1 MTGPHP
7 VLRGVNLERKR
18 VIIMGAAGRDFH
30 NFNVFFRDKEEYEVV
45 AFTATQI
52 PNIEDRTYPSQLAGR
67 LYPDGIPIVP
77 EEDLEA
83 VISQQGADIVV
94 FSYSDVRHE
103 TVMHLASRTVAA
115 GASFMLLGHQQTAI
129 RSNKPVIAVCAAR
142 TGSGK
147 SQTTRAVAAVLKEMG
162 KRVAVIRHPM
172 PYGDL
177 VKQAVQRFETYS
189 DLDLHDT
196 TIEEREEYEPH
207 IDAGNVVFAGVD
219 YGAILREAEKEA
231 DVILWDGG
239 NNDSSFYQADLYIT
253 VLDALRPGHSVTY
266 HPGEVNLRLADV
278 LIINK
283 IDSADPEDITSV
295 ERTAAEY
302 NPDAEV
308 ILARSPVRLE
318 DPEAVQGKRVLV
330 IEDGPTLTHGGMNF
344 GAGYVAA
351 LAAGAESIVD
361 PRPYATGS
369 IHETF
374 SKYDHLKDVLP
385 AMGYGD
391 KQVEELEATIN
402 AVPCDVV
409 VTGTPIDIT
418 RIIEVNKPMVR
429 ARYDLGEVGAG
440 RLSAHIERVMGFQ

>member
-1 MTGPHP
+1 M
-7 VLRGVNLERKR
+7 ERKR
-18 VIIMGAAGRDFH
+18 VVIMGAAGRDFH
-30 NFNVFFRDKEEYEVV
+30 NFNVFFRDNEEYEVV

-52 PNIEDRTYPSQLAGR
+52 PNIDDRTYPAVLAGS
-67 LYPDGIPIVP
+67 LYPEGIPIDP
-77 EEDLEA
+77 EDELESIIEGKG
-83 VISQQGADIVV
+83 VDMVV
-94 FSYSDVRHE
+94 FSYSDLPHE

-115 GASFMLLGHQQTAI
+115 GASFMLLGHRQTALG
-129 RSNKPVIAVCAAR
+129 SKKPVIAVCAAR

-147 SQTTRAVAAVLKEMG
+147 SQTTRAVASILKEMG

-177 VKQAVQRFETYS
+177 AKQAVQRFDTYA
-189 DLDLHDT
+189 DLDLHET

-207 IDAGNVVFAGVD
+207 IDAGNLVFAGVD
-219 YGAILREAEKEA
+219 YGAILREAEKDA

-239 NNDSSFYQADLYIT
+239 NNDSSFYDADLYIT

-283 IDSADPEDITSV
+283 IDSAKAEDITRV
-295 ERTAAEY
+295 EQLAAEY
-302 NPDAEV
+302 NPGAEV
-308 ILARSPVRLE
+308 ILARSPVRLD
-318 DPEAVQGKRVLV
+318 DPEQVRGKRVLV
-330 IEDGPTLTHGGMNF
+330 VDDGPTLTHGGMPF

-351 LAAGAESIVD
+351 KAAGAESIVD

-369 IHETF
+369 IRGTF
-374 SKYDHLKDVLP
+374 QKFGHLKDVLP
-385 AMGYGD
+385 AMGYGSR
-391 KQVEELEATIN
+391 QIEELETTIN

-409 VTGTPIDIT
+409 VAGTPIDLN
-418 RIIEVNKPMVR
+418 RVMKVNKPMVR

-440 RLSAHIERVMGFQ
+440 RLRAHVERAIAGK

>member
-1 MTGPHP
+1 
-7 VLRGVNLERKR
+7 
-18 VIIMGAAGRDFH
+18 MGAAGRDFH
-30 NFNVFFRDKEEYEVV
+30 NFNVYFRDVEEYEVV

-52 PNIEDRTYPSQLAGR
+52 PNIEDRMYPPVLAGS
-67 LYPDGIPIVP
+67 LYPEGIPIVP

-83 VISQQGADIVV
+83 LVSQERVDIVV
-94 FSYSDVRHE
+94 FSYSDVGHE

-115 GASFMLLGHQQTAI
+115 GAAFMLLGHAQTAI
-129 RSNKPVIAVCAAR
+129 RSRKPVIAVCAAR

-147 SQTTRAVAAVLKEMG
+147 SQTTRAVASVLKEMG
-162 KRVAVIRHPM
+162 KRIAVIRHPM

-177 VKQAVQRFETYS
+177 AKQAVQRFETYS
-189 DLDLHDT
+189 DLDLHET

-207 IDAGNVVFAGVD
+207 IDAGNLVFAGVD
-219 YGAILREAEKEA
+219 YEAILREAEESA

-239 NNDSSFYQADLYIT
+239 NNDSSFFAADLYIT

-283 IDSADPEDITSV
+283 IDSADPEDITLV
-295 ERTAAEY
+295 EQIAAEY
-302 NPDAEV
+302 NPHAEV
-308 ILARSPVRLE
+308 VLARSPVRLE
-318 DPEAVQGKRVLV
+318 DPEAVEGKRVLV
-330 IEDGPTLTHGGMNF
+330 IEDGPTLTHGGMTF

-351 LAAGAESIVD
+351 KAAGAESIVD

-369 IHETF
+369 IKETF
-374 SKYDHLKDVLP
+374 RKYDHLKDVLP
-385 AMGYGD
+385 AMGYGTE
-391 KQVEELEATIN
+391 QVEELETTIN

-418 RIIEVNKPMVR
+418 RIIDVNKPMVR

-440 RLSAHIERVMGFQ
+440 RLTAHIERIIKD

>member
-1 MTGPHP
+1 M
-7 VLRGVNLERKR
+7 ERKR
-18 VIIMGAAGRDFH
+18 VVIMGAAGRDFH
-30 NFNVFFRDKEEYEVV
+30 NFNVFFRDVEEYEVV

-52 PNIEDRTYPSQLAGR
+52 PNIEDRSYPPVLAGS

-77 EEDLEA
+77 EEDLEK
-83 VISQQGADIVV
+83 VIAQREVALVV

-115 GASFMLLGHQQTAI
+115 GATFMMLGHAKTAI
-129 RSNKPVIAVCAAR
+129 RSRKPVIAVCAAR

-147 SQTTRAVAAVLKEMG
+147 SQTTRAVATVLKERG
-162 KRVAVIRHPM
+162 KRIAVIRHPM

-177 VKQAVQRFETYS
+177 AKQAVQRFETYS
-189 DLDLHDT
+189 DLDLHET

-207 IDAGNVVFAGVD
+207 IDAGNLVFAGVD
-219 YGAILREAEKEA
+219 YEAILREAEEAA

-239 NNDSSFYQADLYIT
+239 NNDSAFYASDLYIT

-283 IDSADPEDITSV
+283 IDSASPEDITAV

-308 ILARSPVRLE
+308 VLARSPVRLD
-318 DPEAVQGKRVLV
+318 DPEAVEGKRVLV
-330 IEDGPTLTHGGMNF
+330 IEDGPTLTHGGMTF

-351 LAAGAESIVD
+351 KAAGAESIVD

-369 IHETF
+369 IKETF
-374 SKYDHLKDVLP
+374 EKYDHLKDVLP

-391 KQVEELEATIN
+391 EQVEELEDTIN

-409 VTGTPIDIT
+409 VAGTPIDVS
-418 RIIEVNKPMVR
+418 RIIKVNKPMVR

-440 RLSAHIERVMGFQ
+440 RLAAHIERVLENR

>member
-1 MTGPHP
+1 MTWPPSG
-7 VLRGVNLERKR
+7 LGGVDLERKR
-18 VIIMGAAGRDFH
+18 VVIMGAAGRDFH
-30 NFNVFFRDKEEYEVV
+30 NFNVFFRDVEEYEVV

-52 PNIEDRTYPSQLAGR
+52 PNIEDRTYPSVLAGS
-67 LYPDGIPIVP
+67 LYPEGIPIVP

-83 VISQQGADIVV
+83 LISQEGVDIVV
-94 FSYSDVRHE
+94 FSYSDVSHE

-115 GASFMLLGHQQTAI
+115 GASFMLLGHDQTAI
-129 RSNKPVIAVCAAR
+129 RSRRPVIAVCAAR

-147 SQTTRAVAAVLKEMG
+147 SQTTRAVATVLKEMG
-162 KRVAVIRHPM
+162 KRIAVIRHPM

-177 VKQAVQRFETYS
+177 AKQAVQRFETYS
-189 DLDLHDT
+189 DLDLHET

-207 IDAGNVVFAGVD
+207 IDAGNLVFAGVD
-219 YGAILREAEKEA
+219 YEAILREAEDSA

-239 NNDSSFYQADLYIT
+239 NNDSSFYAADLYIT

-283 IDSADPEDITSV
+283 IDSADPEDITEV
-295 ERTAAEY
+295 EGIAAEA
-302 NPDAEV
+302 NPHAEV
-308 ILARSPVRLE
+308 VLARSPVRLE
-318 DPEAVQGKRVLV
+318 DPEAVEGKRVLV
-330 IEDGPTLTHGGMNF
+330 IEDGPTLTHGGMTF

-351 LAAGAESIVD
+351 KAAGAESIVD

-369 IHETF
+369 IKETF
-374 SKYDHLKDVLP
+374 QKYVHLKDVLP
-385 AMGYGD
+385 AMGYGTE
-391 KQVEELEATIN
+391 QVEELETTIN
-402 AVPCDVV
+402 SVPCDVV

-418 RIIEVNKPMVR
+418 RIIDVNKPMVR

-440 RLSAHIERVMGFQ
+440 RLAAHIERIIKD

>member
-1 MTGPHP
+1 
-7 VLRGVNLERKR
+7 
-18 VIIMGAAGRDFH
+18 MGAAGRDFH
-30 NFNVFFRDKEEYEVV
+30 NYNVFFRDVEEYQVV

-52 PNIEDRTYPSQLAGR
+52 PNIEGRTYPPVLAGD
-67 LYPDGIPIVP
+67 LYPEGIPIIP
-77 EEDLEA
+77 EEDLEDLIA
-83 VISQQGADIVV
+83 QEDVDIVV
-94 FSYSDVRHE
+94 FSYSDISHE
-103 TVMHLASRTVAA
+103 TVMHLASRTMAA
-115 GASFMLLGHQQTAI
+115 GASFMLLGHDKTAI
-129 RSNKPVIAVCAAR
+129 RSSKPVVAVCAAR

-147 SQTTRAVAAVLKEMG
+147 SQTTRAVASILKDLGM
-162 KRVAVIRHPM
+162 RIAVIRHPM

-177 VKQAVQRFETYS
+177 AKQAVQRFETYA

-207 IDAGNVVFAGVD
+207 IDAGNLVFAGVD
-219 YGAILREAEKEA
+219 YEAILREAEESA

-239 NNDSSFYQADLYIT
+239 NNDSSFYKTDLYIT
-253 VLDALRPGHSVTY
+253 ILDALRPGHSTSY

-295 ERTAAEY
+295 EQIAAEY
-302 NPDAEV
+302 NPIAEV
-308 ILARSPVRLE
+308 ILARSPVRLD
-318 DPEAVQGKRVLV
+318 DPEAVLGKRVLV
-330 IEDGPTLTHGGMNF
+330 IEDGPTLTHGGMTF

-351 LAAGAESIVD
+351 KTAGAESIVD

-369 IHETF
+369 IKGVFH
-374 SKYDHLKDVLP
+374 KYAHLKDVLP

-391 KQVEELEATIN
+391 EQVKELEDTIN

-409 VTGTPIDIT
+409 VAGTPIDIT
-418 RIIEVNKPMVR
+418 RIIQVNKPMVR

-440 RLSAHIERVMGFQ
+440 RLKAHIERILS

>member
-1 MTGPHP
+1 
-7 VLRGVNLERKR
+7 VIRKR
-18 VIIMGAAGRDFH
+18 VVIMGAAGRDFH
-30 NFNVFFRDKEEYEVV
+30 NFNVFFRDVEEYDVV

-52 PNIEDRTYPSQLAGR
+52 PNIEGRTYPPVLAGG
-67 LYPDGIPIVP
+67 LYPDGIPILP
-77 EEDLEA
+77 EDDLEGIIA
-83 VISQQGADIVV
+83 QQGVDIVV
-94 FSYSDVRHE
+94 FSYSDISHE
-103 TVMHLASRTVAA
+103 TVMHLASRTLAA
-115 GASFMLLGHQQTAI
+115 GASFMMLGHDKTAL
-129 RSNKPVIAVCAAR
+129 RSSKPVVAVCAAR

-147 SQTTRAVAAVLKEMG
+147 SQTTRAVATILKDLG
-162 KRVAVIRHPM
+162 KRIAVIRHPM

-177 VKQAVQRFETYS
+177 AKQAVQRFETYS

-207 IDAGNVVFAGVD
+207 IDAGNLVFAGVD
-219 YGAILREAEKEA
+219 YEAILREAEESA

-239 NNDSSFYQADLYIT
+239 NNDTSFYKTDLYIT
-253 VLDALRPGHSVTY
+253 ILDALRPGHSTKY

-295 ERTAAEY
+295 EQTAAEY
-302 NPDAEV
+302 NPVAEV
-308 ILARSPVRLE
+308 ILARSPVRLDE
-318 DPEAVQGKRVLV
+318 PEAVEGKRVLV
-330 IEDGPTLTHGGMNF
+330 IEDGPTLTHGGMNY

-351 LAAGAESIVD
+351 KAAGAESIVD

-369 IHETF
+369 IKRTF
-374 SKYDHLKDVLP
+374 HKYNHLKDVLP

-391 KQVEELEATIN
+391 EQVEELETTIN

-409 VTGTPIDIT
+409 VAGTPIDIT
-418 RIIEVNKPMVR
+418 RIIKVNKPMVR

-440 RLSAHIERVMGFQ
+440 RLKAHIERILTM

>member
-1 MTGPHP
+1 M
-7 VLRGVNLERKR
+7 ERKR
-18 VIIMGAAGRDFH
+18 VVIMGAAGRDFH
-30 NFNVFFRDKEEYEVV
+30 NYNVFFRDVGEYEVV

-52 PNIEDRTYPSQLAGR
+52 PNIDGRTYPPVLAGS
-67 LYPDGIPIVP
+67 LYPEGIPIQP
-77 EEDLEA
+77 EDDLEA
-83 VISQQGADIVV
+83 IISGQQVDIVV
-94 FSYSDVRHE
+94 FSYSDIRHE

-115 GASFMLLGHQQTAI
+115 GASFMLLGHDQTAI
-129 RSNKPVIAVCAAR
+129 RSRRPVVAVCAAR

-147 SQTTRAVAAVLKEMG
+147 SQTTRAIASIFKEMG

-177 VKQAVQRFETYS
+177 AKQAVQRFESYS
-189 DLDLHDT
+189 DLDLHET

-207 IDAGNVVFAGVD
+207 IDAGNLVFAGVD
-219 YGAILREAEKEA
+219 YEAILREAEESA
-231 DVILWDGG
+231 DVIIWDGG
-239 NNDSSFYQADLYIT
+239 NNDSSFYKADLYIT
-253 VLDALRPGHSVTY
+253 VLDALRAGHSITY

-283 IDSADPEDITSV
+283 IDSADPENITSV

-302 NPDAEV
+302 NPEAEV

-318 DPEAVQGKRVLV
+318 DPDAVAGKRVLV
-330 IEDGPTLTHGGMNF
+330 IEDGPTMTHGGMTF

-351 LAAGAESIVD
+351 KAAGAESIVD

-369 IHETF
+369 IKNTF
-374 SKYDHLKDVLP
+374 QKYSHLKDVLP

-391 KQVEELEATIN
+391 EQVAELEATIN

-409 VTGTPIDIT
+409 VAGTPIDIT
-418 RIIEVNKPMVR
+418 RIIDVNKPMVR

-440 RLSAHIERVMGFQ
+440 RLRAHIERILRD

>member
-1 MTGPHP
+1 
-7 VLRGVNLERKR
+7 
-18 VIIMGAAGRDFH
+18 MGAAGRDFH
-30 NFNVFFRDKEEYEVV
+30 NYNVFFRDVEEYEVV

-52 PNIEDRTYPSQLAGR
+52 PNIEGRTYPPVLAGD
-67 LYPDGIPIVP
+67 LYPGGIPIVP
-77 EEDLEA
+77 EDDLETI
-83 VISQQGADIVV
+83 ISGKQVDIVV
-94 FSYSDVRHE
+94 FSYSDIRHE

-115 GASFMLLGHQQTAI
+115 GASFMLLGHDQTAI
-129 RSNKPVIAVCAAR
+129 RSRRPVVAVCAAR

-147 SQTTRAVAAVLKEMG
+147 SQTTRAIASIFKEMG

-177 VKQAVQRFETYS
+177 AKQAVQRFESYS
-189 DLDLHDT
+189 DLDLHET

-207 IDAGNVVFAGVD
+207 IDAGNLVFAGVD
-219 YGAILREAEKEA
+219 YEAILMEAEGSA

-239 NNDSSFYQADLYIT
+239 NNDSSFYRADLYIT
-253 VLDALRPGHSVTY
+253 VLDALRPGHSVAY

-283 IDSADPEDITSV
+283 IDSADAEDITSV

-302 NPDAEV
+302 NPEAEV

-318 DPEAVQGKRVLV
+318 DPDAVRGKRVLV
-330 IEDGPTLTHGGMNF
+330 IEDGPTLTHGGMTF

-351 LAAGAESIVD
+351 KAAGAESIVD

-369 IHETF
+369 IKATF
-374 SKYDHLKDVLP
+374 SKFPHLKDVLP

-391 KQVEELEATIN
+391 EQVSELEATIN

-409 VTGTPIDIT
+409 VAGTPIDIT
-418 RIIEVNKPMVR
+418 RIIDVNKPMVR

-440 RLSAHIERVMGFQ
+440 RLRAHIERIVTG

>member
-1 MTGPHP
+1 
-7 VLRGVNLERKR
+7 
-18 VIIMGAAGRDFH
+18 MGAAGRDFH
-30 NFNVFFRDKEEYEVV
+30 NYNVFFRDVEEYEVV

-52 PNIEDRTYPSQLAGR
+52 PNIEGRTYPPVLAGD
-67 LYPDGIPIVP
+67 LYPEGIPILP
-77 EEDLEA
+77 EDDLEEIIA
-83 VISQQGADIVV
+83 QKDVDIVV

-115 GASFMLLGHQQTAI
+115 GANFMLLGHDKTTI
-129 RSNKPVIAVCAAR
+129 RSRKPVIAVCAAR

-147 SQTTRAVAAVLKEMG
+147 SQTTRAMASILKEMG

-177 VKQAVQRFETYS
+177 AKQAVQRFETYS
-189 DLDLHDT
+189 DLDLHET

-207 IDAGNVVFAGVD
+207 IDAGNLVFAGVD
-219 YGAILREAEKEA
+219 YAAILREAEESA

-239 NNDSSFYQADLYIT
+239 NNDSSFYETDLYVT

-283 IDSADPEDITSV
+283 IDSAKPEDITLV
-295 ERTAAEY
+295 ESTATECNPAAEI
-302 NPDAEV
+302 
-308 ILARSPVRLE
+308 ILARSPVRLD
-318 DPEAVQGKRVLV
+318 DPEAVTGKRVLV
-330 IEDGPTLTHGGMNF
+330 IEDGPTLTHGGMTF

-351 LAAGAESIVD
+351 EAAGAESIVD

-369 IHETF
+369 IRETF
-374 SKYDHLKDVLP
+374 QKFGHLKAVLP
-385 AMGYGD
+385 AMGYSD
-391 KQVEELEATIN
+391 EQVEELQTTIN

-409 VTGTPIDIT
+409 VAGTPIDIT
-418 RIIEVNKPMVR
+418 RIIKVNKPIVR

-440 RLSAHIERVMGFQ
+440 RLRAHIERILEG